1 MRRWWW
7 TGEAVISNSSL
18 HPFHPLKN
26 KAVPNRQEL
35 IVKRLHE
42 EGQKTAAYFRA
53 LSEKDY
59 AQQVYTTGPEWRVR
73 EVLAHFVSAEQTFV
87 FYGRDILGGGP
98 GAPEDFVIDEFNATQ
113 VAGLKDAP
121 PADLLRQFEAARAEI
136 MDIVHGMA
144 DPDFDRIGRH
154 PWFGRVPLGQ
164 MLKLIYRHNM
174 LHERDVR
181 RALET
186 GQPVPHV
193 DAQPPAAS

>member
-1 MRRWWW
+1 M
-7 TGEAVISNSSL
+7 
-18 HPFHPLKN
+18 
-26 KAVPNRQEL
+26 PNRQEL

-42 EGQKTAAYFRA
+42 EGQKTAAYFRSLA
-53 LSEKDY
+53 DRAY

-87 FYGRDILGGGP
+87 FYGRDILTGGP

-121 PADLLRQFEAARAEI
+121 PADLIRQFEAARAEVVE
-136 MDIVHGMA
+136 MVRGMT

-154 PWFGRVPLGQ
+154 PWFGRVPLEQ

-174 LHERDVR
+174 LHERDTR
-181 RALET
+181 KALET
-186 GQPVPHV
+186 GQPVLQHV
-193 DAQPPAAS
+193 DAQPPVS